1 MTSIFSIAL
10 VLLICILFGVIAW
23 LAVSQRRLASHIDL
37 VEGEVEDLRKLVS
50 ALSVSASG
58 AGHEL
63 VQLRQHLQTDQPVEA
78 IEQQD
83 VARYTE
89 ASRLLQSGTQ
99 DDVILK
105 ECGLARA
112 ELDLLRAVGQGS
124 STYTE
129 K

>member
-1 MTSIFSIAL
+1 MMSIFSIAL
-10 VLLICILFGVIAW
+10 VLLICILFGVIGW
-23 LAVSQRRLASHIDL
+23 LTLSQRRLASRLELIENEMGDL
-37 VEGEVEDLRKLVS
+37 QMLVS

-58 AGHEL
+58 AGQDL
-63 VQLRQHLQTDQPVEA
+63 ILLRQRLQDDQPAET
-78 IEQQD
+78 IEQD

-99 DDVILK
+99 DAVILK

-124 STYTE
+124 STFTE

>member
-1 MTSIFSIAL
+1 MASRL
-10 VLLICILFGVIAW
+10 ELIENEMG
-23 LAVSQRRLASHIDL
+23 DL
-37 VEGEVEDLRKLVS
+37 QMLVS

-58 AGHEL
+58 AGQDL
-63 VQLRQHLQTDQPVEA
+63 ILLRQRLQDDQPAET
-78 IEQQD
+78 IEQD

-99 DDVILK
+99 DAVILK

-124 STYTE
+124 STFTE